1 MKYAERISAGVE
13 NLLMLLRS
21 ISRKGEAAT
30 PLVASLTGSTN
41 NVTLLGSNNINT
53 VTTVSGIS
61 NIGAFQ
67 PIDMKETVFIH
78 TRINNPLRRAIS

>member
-21 ISRKGEAAT
+21 ISRKGEAGT
-30 PLVASLTGSTN
+30 PLVA
-41 NVTLLGSNNINT
+41 TLAGASNNINT
-53 VTTVSGIS
+53 VSAVTTVTNAIPIG
-61 NIGAFQ
+61 NIGATQ
-67 PIDMKETVFIH
+67 AIDMKETVFIH